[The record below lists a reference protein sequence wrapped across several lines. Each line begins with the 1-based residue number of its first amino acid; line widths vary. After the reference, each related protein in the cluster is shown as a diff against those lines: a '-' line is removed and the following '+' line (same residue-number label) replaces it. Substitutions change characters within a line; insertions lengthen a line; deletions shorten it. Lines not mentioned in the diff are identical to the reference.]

1 MPISPRSPNS
11 IKKNV
16 VKFCIA
22 CCLLAQLN
30 LALADRVVFKTPTYG
45 FSNTDQHVTSNAKG
59 ILFTLKTVEPLY
71 RIRKIKTATVYLV
84 ADPPRPVLATNFTIK
99 DLNSG
104 SLLKPVIRKIS
115 SPAANNNTEIR
126 YFSTKNLQLI
136 MCENENRFSLD
147 GCAALDDNI
156 EQLIEDGIIY
166 DVTAD
171 VIKAQGLFMIEAEGG
186 FIVGHQ
192 YVFSY
197 TGTLKYTKNYNAIR
211 TSKVSIDEFEVS
223 SQ

>member
-1 MPISPRSPNS
+1 MPISLSSPNQL
-11 IKKNV
+11 KKNFV
-16 VKFCIA
+16 IFCITYY
-22 CCLLAQLN
+22 LLAQLN
-30 LALADRVVFKTPTYG
+30 LALANSVVLQKPTYG
-45 FSNTDQHVTSNAKG
+45 FSSTDQHLASNAKG
-59 ILFTLKTVEPLY
+59 VLFTLNTFEPLY
-71 RIRKIKTATVYLV
+71 QIRKIKTATVYLV

-115 SPAANNNTEIR
+115 SPAANNNTEIK

-136 MCENENRFSLD
+136 MCGNENRFSLD

-192 YVFSY
+192 YIFSY

-211 TSKVSIDEFEVS
+211 TSKVSIDEFEVP